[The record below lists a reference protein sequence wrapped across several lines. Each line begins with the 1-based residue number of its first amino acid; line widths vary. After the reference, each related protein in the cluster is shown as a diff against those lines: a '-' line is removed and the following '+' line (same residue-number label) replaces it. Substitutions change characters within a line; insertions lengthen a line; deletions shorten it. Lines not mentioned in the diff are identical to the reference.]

1 LNEFF
6 EDINILSIILFL
18 PVIGAIMI
26 AILQITDKGLKQ
38 VAALFTG
45 VTFLLAILMF
55 IGFEKSDGG
64 LQFIERYTW
73 IDSIKAEYFL
83 GVDGLS
89 APLFLLT
96 TFLGFLCVF
105 ISWNIK
111 DRVREY
117 FVWLLILQFSI
128 MGVFVAQDFLLF
140 FIFWEIELIP
150 MYFLISIWG
159 TKPPLGRREYSAVK
173 YLLYTLLGSAGL
185 LAGILVA
192 YFQADGST
200 WAMMDVTNP
209 ETGQIIKGLPS
220 YVAGLTIGMQTLIFF
235 LIFFCFCVKL
245 PMFPFH
251 TWLPDAHTDAPTAG
265 SVMLAGVL
273 IKMGGYGMLRL
284 LGIAPDVADK
294 YAWLLILLGIIGVL
308 YGAAATLRQTDLKRL
323 IAYSSVSH
331 MGYVL
336 LGIFAL
342 QQVSVTGAALQ
353 LLSHGVVTGLLFAMV
368 GVVYDKTH
376 ERRIPYLGGLAKQMP
391 IACVVFTIAGM
402 ASLGL
407 PLTSGF
413 AAEFLIFTGSYNSD
427 VTPWMHVYTIL
438 GIVGIVLTAGY
449 ILWMIQRA
457 FYHEPKS
464 QFDHLSDA
472 TVMERFV
479 IFSLVASI
487 MWIGIRPHYF
497 TDLIDNSLSAIESIK
512 GVLGS

>member
-1 LNEFF
+1 M
-6 EDINILSIILFL
+6 EDANILTIILL
-18 PVIGAIMI
+18 TVLLGAIAVAVLRI
-26 AILQITDKGLKQ
+26 SDRGLKIT
-38 VAALFTG
+38 AALFTF
-45 VTFLLAILMF
+45 VALALSVAMF
-55 IGFEKSDGG
+55 IDMDRSTGE
-64 LQFIERYTW
+64 LQFVEQYTW
-73 IDSIKAEYFL
+73 IESINAQYFL

-96 TFLGFLCVF
+96 AFLGFVCIF
-105 ISWNIK
+105 ISWNIT
-111 DRVREY
+111 DRVREH
-117 FVWLLILQFSI
+117 FAWLLVLEFSI
-128 MGVFVAQDFLLF
+128 LGVFAAQDFLLF

-185 LAGILVA
+185 LSGILVA
-192 YFQADGST
+192 YF
-200 WAMMDVTNP
+200 
-209 ETGQIIKGLPS
+209 ETGSWDMTQIGDLALGLS
-220 YVAGLTIGMQTLIFF
+220 IGMQTLIFF
-235 LIFFCFCVKL
+235 LIFFCFAVKL

-251 TWLPDAHTDAPTAG
+251 TWLPDAHTDAPTSG

-273 IKMGGYGMLRL
+273 IKMGGYGMIRL
-284 LGIAPDVADK
+284 VGMFHDVSEK
-294 YAWLLILLGIIGVL
+294 YDWLLILLGIIGVI

-342 QQVSVTGAALQ
+342 NQVSVSGAALQ
-353 LLSHGVVTGLLFAMV
+353 LFSHGIVTGLLFAMV

-376 ERRIPYLGGLAKQMP
+376 ERRLPMLGGLARQMP
-391 IACVVFTIAGM
+391 IAAVVFSIAGL

-413 AAEFLIFTGSYNSD
+413 AAEFLIFTGSYSSD
-427 VTPWMHVYTIL
+427 SFSGIQAFTIL
-438 GIVGIVLTAGY
+438 GIIGIVLTAGY

-457 FYHEPKS
+457 FYHETKS

-472 TVMERFV
+472 TFMERCV
-479 IFSLVASI
+479 IFSFVALI
-487 MWIGIRPHYF
+487 MGVGIFPNVL
-497 TDLIDNSLSAIESIK
+497 TDVIENA
-512 GVLGS
+512 LPAFLT

>member
-1 LNEFF
+1 L
-6 EDINILSIILFL
+6 EDVNILSIILL
-18 PVIGAIMI
+18 MPLLGALAVAIFQVSDKSLKITAAIFAGI
-26 AILQITDKGLKQ
+26 AF
-38 VAALFTG
+38 A
-45 VTFLLAILMF
+45 LAIAMF
-55 IGFEKSDGG
+55 ASLDRSAGG
-64 LQFIERYTW
+64 LQFVEQYTW
-73 IDSIKAEYFL
+73 IKSIHAQYFL

-96 TFLGFLCVF
+96 TFLGLLCVF

-111 DRVREY
+111 ERVREY
-117 FVWLLILQFSI
+117 FAWLLILEFSI

-192 YFQADGST
+192 YY
-200 WAMMDVTNP
+200 
-209 ETGQIIKGLPS
+209 ETGTFDMTQMSGLA
-220 YVAGLTIGMQTLIFF
+220 AGLTLGYQTLIFF
-235 LIFFCFCVKL
+235 LIFFCFAVKL

-273 IKMGGYGMLRL
+273 IKMGGYGMIRL
-284 LGIAPDVADK
+284 VGIFPDVAK
-294 YAWLLILLGIIGVL
+294 EYAWILVTLGIIGVI

-342 QQVSVTGAALQ
+342 QQVSMTGAALQ
-353 LLSHGVVTGLLFAMV
+353 LFSHGVVTGLLFAMV

-376 ERRIPYLGGLAKQMP
+376 ERRIPLLGGLARQMP
-391 IACVVFTIAGM
+391 IAAVVFSIAGM

-413 AAEFLIFTGSYNSD
+413 AAEFLIFTGSFKSHAFD
-427 VTPWMHVYTIL
+427 AVQAFTII
-438 GIVGIVLTAGY
+438 GIVGIVLTAAY
-449 ILWMIQRA
+449 ILWMIQRI
-457 FYHEPKS
+457 FYNEPKNT
-464 QFDHLSDA
+464 FHHLTDA
-472 TVMERFV
+472 TPMERVV
-479 IFSLVASI
+479 IFSLVAAI
-487 MWIGIRPHYF
+487 MAVGIFPQVF
-497 TDLIDNSLSAIESIK
+497 TDIIDVALRPTIAAI
-512 GVLGS
+512 GF

>member
-1 LNEFF
+1 ME
-6 EDINILSIILFL
+6 EVNILSIILL
-18 PVIGAIMI
+18 MPLIGAAAI
-26 AILQITDKGLKQ
+26 AILRVSDKSLK
-38 VAALFTG
+38 VAAAIFTG
-45 VTFLLAILMF
+45 IAFALALAMF
-55 IGFEKSDGG
+55 IDFDRSEG
-64 LQFIERYTW
+64 LQFVERYTW
-73 IDSIKAEYFL
+73 IESIEAEYFL
-83 GVDGLS
+83 GVDGLG

-96 TFLGFLCVF
+96 AFLGFLSVF
-105 ISWNIK
+105 ISWNIN

-117 FVWLLILQFSI
+117 FAWLLVLEFSI
-128 MGVFVAQDFLLF
+128 LGVFAAQDFLLF

-150 MYFLISIWG
+150 MYFLISQWG

-192 YFQADGST
+192 YFETNTWDMTQMGNLAVGLST
-200 WAMMDVTNP
+200 
-209 ETGQIIKGLPS
+209 G
-220 YVAGLTIGMQTLIFF
+220 YQTLIFF
-235 LIFFCFCVKL
+235 LIFFCFAVKL

-273 IKMGGYGMLRL
+273 IKMGGYGMIRL
-284 LGIAPDVADK
+284 VGIFHEVAKD
-294 YAWLLILLGIIGVL
+294 YAWVLVTLGIIGVI

-342 QQVSVTGAALQ
+342 HEVSMNGAALQ

-376 ERRIPYLGGLAKQMP
+376 ERRLPMLGGLARQMP
-391 IACVVFTIAGM
+391 VAAVVFSIAGL

-413 AAEFLIFTGSYNSD
+413 AAEFLIFTGSFDSNAFD
-427 VTPWMHVYTIL
+427 GIQAFTIA
-438 GIVGIVLTAGY
+438 GIMGIVLTAGY

-457 FYHEPKS
+457 FYHEPKT
-464 QFDHLSDA
+464 QFDNLPDA
-472 TVMERFV
+472 DGRERMV
-479 IFSLVASI
+479 IYSLVAVI
-487 MWIGIRPHYF
+487 MMIGIRPQIF
-497 TDLIDNSLSAIESIK
+497 TDIIEVAIKPTITAI
-512 GVLGS
+512 GL

>member
-1 LNEFF
+1 LFD
-6 EDINILSIILFL
+6 DINILSTILFL
-18 PVIGAIMI
+18 PVAGAIVL
-26 AILQITDKGLKQ
+26 ALLRLPDKGLKQ
-38 VAALFTG
+38 VAALFAG
-45 VTFLLAILMF
+45 VTFLLAVLMF
-55 IGFEKSDGG
+55 ADYDRSEGG
-64 LQFIERYTW
+64 LQFVERYTW
-73 IDSIKAEYFL
+73 IESISAEYFL

-96 TFLGFLCVF
+96 AFLGFLSVF

-111 DRVREY
+111 ERVREH
-117 FVWLLILQFSI
+117 FAWLLILEFSI
-128 MGVFVAQDFLLF
+128 MGVFAAQDFLLF

-150 MYFLISIWG
+150 MYFLIAIWG
-159 TKPPLGRREYSAVK
+159 TKPPLGRKEYSAVK

-185 LAGILVA
+185 LAGILVT
-192 YFQADGST
+192 YFY
-200 WAMMDVTNP
+200 TNSWDM
-209 ETGQIIKGLPS
+209 TQIGGLAAS
-220 YVAGLTIGMQTLIFF
+220 LGIGIQTLMFF
-235 LIFFCFCVKL
+235 LIFFCFAVKL

-273 IKMGGYGMLRL
+273 IKMGGYGMIRL
-284 LGIAPDVADK
+284 LGMFPEVSDK
-294 YAWLLILLGIIGVL
+294 YAWILAMMGIIGVL

-353 LLSHGVVTGLLFAMV
+353 LFSHGVVTGLLFAMV

-376 ERRIPYLGGLAKQMP
+376 ERRLPLLGGLARQMP
-391 IACVVFTIAGM
+391 VAAVVFSIAGM

-427 VTPWMHVYTIL
+427 AFSAVQAFTIL
-438 GIVGIVLTAGY
+438 GVIGIVLTAGY

-457 FYHEPKS
+457 FYHEPKT
-464 QFDHLSDA
+464 QFDHLPDA
-472 TVMERFV
+472 TLMERCV
-479 IFSLVASI
+479 IFSLVTSI
-487 MWIGIRPHYF
+487 MVVGIFPNVF
-497 TDLIDNSLSAIESIK
+497 TDIIDKTLENIMPW
-512 GVLGS
+512 LGT